1 MEDVETITA
10 EEPRVLDT
18 YSLSYAFILL
28 FLLPGVALMSRLHF
42 GDDRAST
49 YTFEYV
55 SLVTVPFL
63 LGLVLTFLTDHAD
76 GWRRAAL
83 RALILTPLVIMTG
96 VTVMFGASMLM
107 IPASKLLGI
116 AGQGL
121 SVAWWGGFAV
131 VSAPLAVSLWRR
143 LRQPLGMRSLVQI
156 GAIALALALIVGLAI
171 FSFGSD
177 ANIYELV
184 RKDVVIYVV
193 GALSWYAPSF
203 GLAAG
208 LWRRS
213 GLI

>member
-1 MEDVETITA
+1 MGETEIITA

-18 YSLSYAFILL
+18 YSAVYAFILL

-42 GDDRAST
+42 GDDRASS

-63 LGLVLTFLTDHAD
+63 LGLVVTFMTDDTD

-83 RALILTPLVIMTG
+83 RAVILTPLVVMTG

-107 IPASKLLGI
+107 VPASKLLGI

-121 SVAWWGGFAV
+121 SVAWWGGFAL
-131 VSAPLAVSLWRR
+131 VSAPLVISFVRR
-143 LRQPLGMRSLVQI
+143 VRKPGGILGVIQLLAI
-156 GAIALALALIVGLAI
+156 GLALALIVGLTI
-171 FSFGSD
+171 FSFGMD

-208 LWRRS
+208 WWRRS
-213 GLI
+213 GLV